1 MRPTIALKAFVVW
14 MGILALAVAN
24 GGLREGVLIPRL
36 GGPLGLILS
45 GLILSMLIVAAAY
58 LALPWIGTRQAPEII
73 RIGIGWLL
81 LTLAFEISFGLV
93 RGRSPAQL
101 LEAYTFT
108 GGNIWPLVLLVTA
121 AAPYVAAKLRGT
133 L

>member
-1 MRPTIALKAFVVW
+1 MRPTTALKAFVVW

-24 GGLREGVLIPRL
+24 GVLREEVLIPRL
-36 GGPLGLILS
+36 GSTLGLISS
-45 GLILSMLIVAAAY
+45 GLVLSMLIVTAAY
-58 LALPWIGTRQAPEII
+58 LTLPWMGTRRASEIVL
-73 RIGIGWLL
+73 IGIAWLL

-93 RGRSPAQL
+93 RGQSPAQL

-108 GGNIWPLVLLVTA
+108 GGNIWPVVLLVTT